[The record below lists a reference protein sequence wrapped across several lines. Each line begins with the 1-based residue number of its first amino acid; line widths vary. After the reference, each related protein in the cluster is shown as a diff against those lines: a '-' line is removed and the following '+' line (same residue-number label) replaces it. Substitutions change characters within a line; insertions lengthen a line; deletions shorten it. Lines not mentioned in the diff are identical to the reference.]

1 MSKPVKPEAI
11 GAFLL
16 GGIALLVVALLTFG
30 GGEFFKSK
38 IRWVVY
44 FDSSL
49 NGLNIGAPV
58 KVEGVQ
64 VGIVKE
70 IELQLD
76 DGMGRLMKPVVIEI
90 DPAKVVSTTGS
101 SMDIS
106 SLSPL
111 ERDKSF
117 KKLLDSGLRA
127 RLEVQSILTGLLYV
141 NLDFNRDQQA
151 HLTGLNYKGLYE
163 VPSVPPTVDE
173 VLATLEEVMRKI
185 GNLPIDGVIEDLAAT
200 LRDVRMLVGSDE
212 AKKSQ
217 LALSRSLESA
227 QVILARLEK
236 TLPDLVAHLDSTV
249 REVNHQAGPML
260 NSTQATLGVAHDAL
274 ESGRIAAGNIADATE
289 ASSDLSTS
297 VKEVNRAA
305 ASLRELSDYLQR
317 HPESLLFGKPD

>member
-16 GGIALLVVALLTFG
+16 GGIALLVMALMTFG
-30 GGEFFKSK
+30 GGEFFKQK
-38 IRWVVY
+38 IQWVVY

-58 KVEGVQ
+58 KVQGVQ

-76 DGMGRLMKPVVIEI
+76 SGMGRLMKPVVIEI
-90 DPAKVVSTTGS
+90 DPAKLVSS
-101 SMDIS
+101 ENDPIDIGH
-106 SLSPL
+106 LSPA
-111 ERDKSF
+111 ERDESF

-141 NLDFNRDQQA
+141 NLDFNREQPS
-151 HLTGLNYKGLYE
+151 HLTGLGYKGLPE

-185 GNLPIDGVIEDLAAT
+185 GHLPIEGVVEDLAAT
-200 LRDVRMLVGSDE
+200 LKDVHALVGSE
-212 AKKSQ
+212 EVRKSQ
-217 LALSRSLESA
+217 LALSQSLASA
-227 QVILARLEK
+227 QTILARLEK
-236 TLPDLVAHLDSTV
+236 TLPDLVAHLDATV
-249 REVNHQAGPML
+249 REVNLHARPVL
-260 NSTQATLGVAHDAL
+260 ESTQATMD
-274 ESGRIAAGNIADATE
+274 SGRIAAGNIADVTE
-289 ASSDLSTS
+289 ANSDLSNS

-317 HPESLLFGKPD
+317 HPESMLFGKPD

>member
-11 GAFLL
+11 GAFLI
-16 GGIALLVVALLTFG
+16 GGIALLVLALMTFG
-30 GGEFFKSK
+30 GGEFFKPK
-38 IRWVVY
+38 IQWVVY

-49 NGLNIGAPV
+49 NGLNVGAPV
-58 KVEGVQ
+58 KVQGVQ

-90 DPAKVVSTTGS
+90 DPARVVSTTGAPI
-101 SMDIS
+101 DITG
-106 SLSPL
+106 LSPSD
-111 ERDKSF
+111 RNTSF
-117 KKLLDSGLRA
+117 NKLLESGLRA

-141 NLDFNRDQQA
+141 NLDFSRDQPA
-151 HLTGLNYKGLYE
+151 HLTGLNYKGLME

-185 GNLPIDGVIEDLAAT
+185 GHLPIEGVVEDLAAT
-200 LRDVRMLVGSDE
+200 LKDIHALVGSE
-212 AKKSQ
+212 EVRKSQ
-217 LALSRSLESA
+217 LALSHSLESA

-236 TLPDLVAHLDSTV
+236 TLPELVSHLDATV
-249 REVNHQAGPML
+249 REVNLHARPVL
-260 NSTQATLGVAHDAL
+260 ESTQATM
-274 ESGRIAAGNIADATE
+274 ESGRIAAGNIADVTE
-289 ASSDLSTS
+289 ANSELSGS

>member
-11 GAFLL
+11 GAFLI
-16 GGIALLVVALLTFG
+16 GGIALLVLALMTFG
-30 GGEFFKSK
+30 GGEFFKPK
-38 IRWVVY
+38 IQWVVY

-49 NGLNIGAPV
+49 NGLNVGAPV
-58 KVEGVQ
+58 KVQGVQ

-90 DPAKVVSTTGS
+90 DPARVVSTTGAPI
-101 SMDIS
+101 DVTG
-106 SLSPL
+106 LSPSD
-111 ERDKSF
+111 RNTSF
-117 KKLLDSGLRA
+117 NKLLESGLRA

-141 NLDFNRDQQA
+141 NLDFSRDQPA
-151 HLTGLNYKGLYE
+151 HLTGLNYKGLME

-185 GNLPIDGVIEDLAAT
+185 GHLPIEGVVEDLAAT
-200 LRDVRMLVGSDE
+200 LKDIHALVGSE
-212 AKKSQ
+212 EVRKSQ
-217 LALSRSLESA
+217 LALSHSLESA

-236 TLPDLVAHLDSTV
+236 TLPELVSHLDATV
-249 REVNHQAGPML
+249 REVNLHARPVL
-260 NSTQATLGVAHDAL
+260 ESTQATM
-274 ESGRIAAGNIADATE
+274 ESGRIAAGNIADVTE
-289 ASSDLSTS
+289 ANSELSGS

>member
-16 GGIALLVVALLTFG
+16 GGMALLVMALMTFG
-30 GGEFFKSK
+30 GGEFFKQK
-38 IRWVVY
+38 IHWVVY

-49 NGLNIGAPV
+49 NGLNVGAPV
-58 KVEGVQ
+58 KVQGVQ

-90 DPAKVVSTTGS
+90 DPAKVVSTKGGPL
-101 SMDIS
+101 DIG
-106 SLSPL
+106 SLSPS
-111 ERDKSF
+111 ERDESF
-117 KKLLDSGLRA
+117 KRLLDSGLRA

-141 NLDFNRDQQA
+141 NLDFNRDQPP
-151 HLTGLNYKGLYE
+151 HLTGLNYKGLLE

-185 GNLPIDGVIEDLAAT
+185 GHLPIEGVVEDLAAT
-200 LRDVRMLVGSDE
+200 LKDVHALVGSE
-212 AKKSQ
+212 EVRKSQ
-217 LALSRSLESA
+217 LALSQSLESA

-236 TLPDLVAHLDSTV
+236 TLPDLVLHLDATV
-249 REVNHQAGPML
+249 REVNLHARPVL
-260 NSTQATLGVAHDAL
+260 ESTQATL
-274 ESGRIAAGNIADATE
+274 ESGRMAAGNIADVTE
-289 ASSDLSTS
+289 ANSDLSNS
-297 VKEVNRAA
+297 VKEVHRAA

-317 HPESLLFGKPD
+317 HHESLLFGKPD

>member
-1 MSKPVKPEAI
+1 
-11 GAFLL
+11 
-16 GGIALLVVALLTFG
+16 
-30 GGEFFKSK
+30 
-38 IRWVVY
+38 
-44 FDSSL
+44 
-49 NGLNIGAPV
+49 
-58 KVEGVQ
+58 
-64 VGIVKE
+64 
-70 IELQLD
+70 
-76 DGMGRLMKPVVIEI
+76 MKPVVIEI
-90 DPAKVVSTTGS
+90 DPAKVVTTSGNP
-101 SMDIS
+101 MDIS
-106 SLSPL
+106 SLSPS
-111 ERDKSF
+111 EREKSF

-151 HLTGLNYKGLYE
+151 HLTGLSYKGLTE

-185 GNLPIDGVIEDLAAT
+185 GNLPIEGVVEDLAAT
-200 LRDVRMLVGSDE
+200 LRDVRTLVGSDE

-217 LALSRSLESA
+217 LALSHSLESA

-236 TLPDLVAHLDSTV
+236 SLPNLVAHLDATV
-249 REVNHQAGPML
+249 REVNHQAGPVL

-274 ESGRIAAGNIADATE
+274 ESGRIAAGNIADVTE
-289 ASSDLSTS
+289 ANSDLSAS

>member
-11 GAFLL
+11 GAFLI
-16 GGIALLVVALLTFG
+16 GGIALLVLALMTFG
-30 GGEFFKSK
+30 GGEFFKPK
-38 IRWVVY
+38 IQWVVY

-49 NGLNIGAPV
+49 NGLNVGAPV
-58 KVEGVQ
+58 KVQGVQ

-90 DPAKVVSTTGS
+90 DPARVVSTTGAPI
-101 SMDIS
+101 DITG
-106 SLSPL
+106 LSPSD
-111 ERDKSF
+111 RNTSF
-117 KKLLDSGLRA
+117 NKLLESGLRA

-141 NLDFNRDQQA
+141 NLDFNRDQPA
-151 HLTGLNYKGLYE
+151 HLTGLNYKGLME

-185 GNLPIDGVIEDLAAT
+185 GHLPIEGVVEDLAAT
-200 LRDVRMLVGSDE
+200 LKDIHALVGSE
-212 AKKSQ
+212 EVRKSQ
-217 LALSRSLESA
+217 LALSHSLESA

-236 TLPDLVAHLDSTV
+236 TLPELVSHLDATV
-249 REVNHQAGPML
+249 REVNLHARPVL
-260 NSTQATLGVAHDAL
+260 ESTEATM
-274 ESGRIAAGNIADATE
+274 ESGRIAAGNIADVTE
-289 ASSDLSTS
+289 ANSELSGS

>member
-16 GGIALLVVALLTFG
+16 GGVALLVVALLTFG

-38 IRWVVY
+38 IHWVVY

-58 KVEGVQ
+58 KVQGVQ

-90 DPAKVVSTTGS
+90 DPAKVVTTTGS
-101 SMDIS
+101 PMDITA
-106 SLSPL
+106 LSPSD
-111 ERDKSF
+111 RDRSL

-141 NLDFNRDQQA
+141 NLDFNKDQPP
-151 HLTGLNYKGLYE
+151 HLTGLNYKGLFE

-185 GNLPIDGVIEDLAAT
+185 GNLPIDGVVQDLAAT
-200 LRDVRMLVGSDE
+200 LKDVHALVGSEE
-212 AKKSQ
+212 ARKSQ
-217 LALSRSLESA
+217 LALSQSLESA
-227 QVILARLEK
+227 RVILERLEK
-236 TLPDLVAHLDSTV
+236 TLPDLVAHLDATV
-249 REVNHQAGPML
+249 REVKNQARPVL
-260 NSTQATLGVAHDAL
+260 DSTQATLGVAHDAL
-274 ESGRIAAGNIADATE
+274 ENGRIAAGNIADVTE
-289 ASSDLSTS
+289 ANSDLSAS
-297 VKEVNRAA
+297 VREMNRAA

>member
-16 GGIALLVVALLTFG
+16 GGIALLVLALLTFG

-38 IRWVVY
+38 IHWVVY

-49 NGLNIGAPV
+49 NGLNVGAPV
-58 KVEGVQ
+58 KVQGVQ

-76 DGMGRLMKPVVIEI
+76 DDMQRLMKPVVIEV
-90 DPAKVVSTTGS
+90 DPTRLVSSKGGPI
-101 SMDIS
+101 DIS
-106 SLSPL
+106 VLSPADL
-111 ERDKSF
+111 EKSF
-117 KKLLDSGLRA
+117 KTLLDSGLRA

-141 NLDFNRDQQA
+141 NLDFNRDQPA
-151 HLTGLNYKGLYE
+151 RLTGLSYKGLLE

-185 GNLPIDGVIEDLAAT
+185 GNLPIEGVVEDLAAT
-200 LRDVRMLVGSDE
+200 LKDVHALVGSE
-212 AKKSQ
+212 EVRKSQ
-217 LALSRSLESA
+217 VALSHSMESA

-236 TLPDLVAHLDSTV
+236 TLPELVAHMDATV
-249 REVNHQAGPML
+249 REVNAHARPVL
-260 NSTQATLGVAHDAL
+260 DSTQATL
-274 ESGRIAAGNIADATE
+274 ENGRIAAGNIADVTE
-289 ASSDLSTS
+289 ANSDLSNS

-305 ASLRELSDYLQR
+305 ASLRELSDFLQR

>member
-16 GGIALLVVALLTFG
+16 GGMALLIMALLTFG

-38 IRWVVY
+38 IHWVVY

-49 NGLNIGAPV
+49 NGLNVGAPV
-58 KVEGVQ
+58 KVQGVQ

-76 DGMGRLMKPVVIEI
+76 DNMQKLMKPVVIEV
-90 DPAKVVSTTGS
+90 DPTRLVSTKGGPI
-101 SMDIS
+101 DIS
-106 SLSPL
+106 ALSPSD
-111 ERDKSF
+111 RDKHF
-117 KKLLDSGLRA
+117 KTLLDSGLRA

-141 NLDFNRDQQA
+141 NLDFNRDQPA
-151 HLTGLNYKGLYE
+151 RLTGLSYKGLPE

-185 GNLPIDGVIEDLAAT
+185 GNLPIEGVVEDLAAI
-200 LRDVRMLVGSDE
+200 LKDVHALVGSEE
-212 AKKSQ
+212 AKRSQ
-217 LALSRSLESA
+217 QALSQSLESA
-227 QVILARLEK
+227 QLLLSRLEK
-236 TLPDLVAHLDSTV
+236 TLPDLITHLDATV
-249 REVNHQAGPML
+249 REVNLHARPVL
-260 NSTQATLGVAHDAL
+260 DSTQATL
-274 ESGRIAAGNIADATE
+274 ENSRIAAGNIADVTE
-289 ASSDLSTS
+289 ANSELSSS

-305 ASLRELSDYLQR
+305 ASLRELLDSLQR

>member
-16 GGIALLVVALLTFG
+16 GGIALLVMALMTFG
-30 GGEFFKSK
+30 GGEFFKQK
-38 IRWVVY
+38 IQWVVY

-58 KVEGVQ
+58 KVQGVQ

-76 DGMGRLMKPVVIEI
+76 SGMGRLMKPVVIEI
-90 DPAKVVSTTGS
+90 DPAKLVSS
-101 SMDIS
+101 ENDPIDIS
-106 SLSPL
+106 HLSPE
-111 ERDKSF
+111 ERDENF

-141 NLDFNRDQQA
+141 NLDFNREQPP
-151 HLTGLNYKGLYE
+151 HLTGLGYKGLPE

-185 GNLPIDGVIEDLAAT
+185 GHLPIEGVVEDLAAT
-200 LRDVRMLVGSDE
+200 LKDVHALVGSE
-212 AKKSQ
+212 EVRKSQ
-217 LALSRSLESA
+217 LALSQSLASA
-227 QVILARLEK
+227 QAILARLEK
-236 TLPDLVAHLDSTV
+236 TLPDLVAHLDATV
-249 REVNHQAGPML
+249 REVNLHARPVL
-260 NSTQATLGVAHDAL
+260 ESTQATM
-274 ESGRIAAGNIADATE
+274 ESGRIAAGNIADVTE
-289 ASSDLSTS
+289 ANSDLSSS

-317 HPESLLFGKPD
+317 HPESMLFGKPD